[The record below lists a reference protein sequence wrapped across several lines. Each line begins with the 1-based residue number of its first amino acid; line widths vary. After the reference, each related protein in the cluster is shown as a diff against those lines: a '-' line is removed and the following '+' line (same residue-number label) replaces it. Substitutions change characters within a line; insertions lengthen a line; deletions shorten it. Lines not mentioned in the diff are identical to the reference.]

1 MHLQLT
7 PTTLDF
13 FDNLTFSRS
22 SPAADSD
29 FTPGPFTISFAVGA
43 STNDPGCVSIP
54 TEDDDDVEGTQQL
67 IVSIVTDPFP
77 TNVFPLSP
85 TERNVLLFDNDGL

>member
-1 MHLQLT
+1 MTSLTKCSFLCIFAHL
-7 PTTLDF
+7 
-13 FDNLTFSRS
+13 S
-22 SPAADSD
+22 AAANSD
-29 FTPGPFTISFAVGA
+29 FTPGPFTISFAAGA

-54 TEDDDDVEGTQQL
+54 TVDDYDVEGTQQL

-85 TERNVLLFDNDGL
+85 TERNVPLFDNDGL